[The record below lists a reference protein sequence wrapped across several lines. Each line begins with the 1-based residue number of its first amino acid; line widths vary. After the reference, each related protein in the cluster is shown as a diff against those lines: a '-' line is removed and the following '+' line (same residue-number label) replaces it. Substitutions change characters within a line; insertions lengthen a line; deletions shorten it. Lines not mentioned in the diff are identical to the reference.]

1 MKPFVDL
8 LVGAWWGDTRQIRFK
23 VGDCGVKWRLS
34 EGRVAPKGSGQ
45 GGVEVFLGT
54 YTPKL
59 DDKGRLTL
67 PAKFRDALA
76 GGLMVTKSQDHS
88 LAVYPRA
95 EFEQLA
101 RKAATASR
109 SNPEARAF
117 LRNLAAA
124 TDEQHPD
131 AQGRITLSAD
141 HRRYA
146 DLSKDCVV
154 IGSVD
159 YLEIWDAAKWQQ
171 YLEEHEENF
180 SAASDE
186 SLNGI
191 F

>member
-1 MKPFVDL
+1 M
-8 LVGAWWGDTRQIRFK
+8 GQ
-23 VGDCGVKWRLS
+23 CGVLWRTSELRS
-34 EGRVAPKGSGQ
+34 LRGVEGRGDVRS
-45 GGVEVFLGT
+45 VFLGT

-59 DDKGRLTL
+59 DDKGLLTL

-95 EFEQLA
+95 QFEQLA
-101 RKAATASR
+101 QRATRTSR

-117 LRNLAAA
+117 LRNLAAG

-131 AQGRITLSAD
+131 TQGRITLSAD

-146 DLSKDCVV
+146 GLSKDCVV
-154 IGSVD
+154 IGAVEF
-159 YLEIWDAAKWQQ
+159 LEIWDARAWQDYQ
-171 YLEEHEENF
+171 QTHEENF

-186 SLNGI
+186 ALSNI
-191 F
+191 I

>member
-1 MKPFVDL
+1 M
-8 LVGAWWGDTRQIRFK
+8 
-23 VGDCGVKWRLS
+23 
-34 EGRVAPKGSGQ
+34 
-45 GGVEVFLGT
+45 FLGT

-59 DDKGRLTL
+59 DDKGGRLTL

-76 GGLMVTKSQDHS
+76 GGLMVTKKSQDHS
-88 LAVYPRA
+88 LAVYPRD
-95 EFEQLA
+95 EFEKKLA
-101 RKAATASR
+101 RRASQASR

-146 DLSKDCVV
+146 NLSKDCVV

-159 YLEIWDAAKWQQ
+159 YLEIWDSAAWQEYQ
-171 YLEEHEENF
+171 QTHEEDF
-180 SAASDE
+180 SAATNEALHD
-186 SLNGI
+186 I
-191 F
+191 I

>member
-1 MKPFVDL
+1 M
-8 LVGAWWGDTRQIRFK
+8 
-23 VGDCGVKWRLS
+23 
-34 EGRVAPKGSGQ
+34 
-45 GGVEVFLGT
+45 FLGT

-95 EFEQLA
+95 EFEKLA
-101 RKAATASR
+101 RRASQASR

-146 DLSKDCVV
+146 NLSKDCVV

-159 YLEIWDAAKWQQ
+159 YLEIWDSAAWETYQQ
-171 YLEEHEENF
+171 THEENF
-180 SAASDE
+180 SAATDE
-186 SLNGI
+186 ALHDI
-191 F
+191 I